1 MNFSSNEGLGG
12 AGSVLS
18 QRSALYAN
26 SLQRLETA
34 YISGWTDAINKYFE
48 ARNMNGFVDQFKLQ
62 MQPIVTNMSTVVSEK
77 RDASVSQAQSLID
90 LLKNLGVTEK
100 EPYMKA
106 VQEALKET
114 FPQLGSETMTWDI
127 DVTESEGGDS
137 GF

>member
-1 MNFSSNEGLGG
+1 ML
-12 AGSVLS
+12 
-18 QRSALYAN
+18 
-26 SLQRLETA
+26 
-34 YISGWTDAINKYFE
+34 
-48 ARNMNGFVDQFKLQ
+48 
-62 MQPIVTNMSTVVSEK
+62 PIVTNMSTVVSEK

-90 LLKNLGVTEK
+90 LLKNLGVTDK